1 MQWFAGWN
9 GIVVQWFEL
18 LLEMPPFQIFHIR
31 VLVLSQLFF
40 LLKIQLAANELRN
53 QWIISQGLE
62 LLWPMWEIWLEV
74 QGTIPGPVGCSHLAM
89 NQQMEDCFFSL
100 SVFFPP
106 SVTLPFKQVKCIK
119 KSFLK
124 SLSSPSP
131 LIILEKKKDFTCTN
145 LSNQKERRKD
155 VMS

>member
-89 NQQMEDCFFSL
+89 NQ
-100 SVFFPP
+100 
-106 SVTLPFKQVKCIK
+106 
-119 KSFLK
+119 
-124 SLSSPSP
+124 
-131 LIILEKKKDFTCTN
+131 
-145 LSNQKERRKD
+145 
-155 VMS
+155 